1 MDTQAEAAE
10 VIKEQLLALEGVD
23 EGVLDGCKVLQYLPS
38 TLEDGEMP
46 EALLAG
52 RFDECVVATDRRL
65 ILARSAGLGDVKT
78 EAFPHRDLQEVKYDL
93 LSFGV
98 VMITVVLRDG
108 GTEKLS
114 LKEEPP
120 SIDTFLEHLNTKI
133 LVRRMQTEEERSE
146 WKRASARAEQRQ
158 RKRQKKGPVKCR
170 KCRGEQLS
178 TQPKGFDWGKAIVGG
193 VLTLPIFG
201 IGVLF
206 GFWGHGK
213 TIVTCV
219 GCGHAWYAGQ

>member
-1 MDTQAEAAE
+1 MDTRAEAAE
-10 VIKEQLLALEGVD
+10 VIKGQLLALEGVD
-23 EGVLDGCKVLQYLPS
+23 EGVLDGCKALQYLPS

-65 ILARSAGLGDVKT
+65 ILARSTGFGDVKT
-78 EAFPHRDLQEVKYDL
+78 EAFPYGDLQEVKYDL

-120 SIDTFLEHLNTKI
+120 GIDTFLEHLNTKSP
-133 LVRRMQTEEERSE
+133 VRRMQTEEERSE
-146 WKRASARAEQRQ
+146 RKRASVRAEQRQ
-158 RKRQKKGPVKCR
+158 RKGPVKCR

-178 TQPKGFDWGKAIVGG
+178 TQPKGLDWGKALVGG
-193 VLTLPIFG
+193 VLTLPVFCVG
-201 IGVLF
+201 ALF
-206 GFWGHGK
+206 GFWGYGK

-219 GCGHAWYAGQ
+219 GCGHAWYAGQR